1 MTKIVF
7 LSMVDYVNLKVI
19 NKFQFD
25 KGDKCMKKIVA
36 GVGFEITGM
45 LILLCSSIITS
56 MNIQNTSEWSTKLG
70 RYWQTAVNVGMLPV
84 FVIGLILLLTGI
96 IFSIWGVFSKKD

>member
-1 MTKIVF
+1 
-7 LSMVDYVNLKVI
+7 
-19 NKFQFD
+19 
-25 KGDKCMKKIVA
+25 MKKIVA

-45 LILLCSSIITS
+45 LMLLCSSIITS
-56 MNIQNTSEWSTKLG
+56 MNIQNTSEWATKLG

>member
-1 MTKIVF
+1 
-7 LSMVDYVNLKVI
+7 
-19 NKFQFD
+19 
-25 KGDKCMKKIVA
+25 MKKIVA

-45 LILLCSSIITS
+45 LMLLCSSIITS
-56 MNIQNTSEWSTKLG
+56 MNIQNTSEWATKLG
-70 RYWQTAVNVGMLPV
+70 IYWQTAVNVGMLPV